1 MNETLNDA
9 DLDLFEDVAIEE
21 LSDASGAG
29 WCVGSAGTFG
39 CPSSAGTYGT
49 TTSH

>member
-1 MNETLNDA
+1 MNDTIAEA

-29 WCVGSAGTFG
+29 WCLGSAGTFG
-39 CPSSAGTYGT
+39 CPSSAGSYGT